1 MPGAADLA
9 RQRVASHFGA
19 AHYLS
24 VLRTALNLGR
34 KARLPALSDRASG
47 DPIGGLEWNFL
58 CCCWRF

>member
-19 AHYLS
+19 RHHLN

-34 KARLPALSDRASG
+34 KARASPFAL
-47 DPIGGLEWNFL
+47 LEW
-58 CCCWRF
+58 C